1 MTVQAKKWQMYPAA
15 PDAFLASSH
24 EHPILLQVL
33 YNRGVR
39 TSEAATKFLD
49 GADAVQENPYILRD
63 MPQAV
68 QRIVRAIE
76 QREII
81 CVYGDFDADGVTS
94 TVLMVDALKAAGARV
109 GAYIPDRVDEGYGLN
124 VTAMEHIAGK
134 GASLLVT
141 VDCGI
146 RSIEEVAAAN
156 RLGLDVIVT
165 DHHSVG
171 RELPPALAVVNPRR
185 SDCPSPFERLAGVGV
200 AYRLA
205 QAVLRAVAQQPG
217 NGLDSDAAAEWEE
230 ALLDL
235 VAVGTVADLMPLIDE
250 NRSLVRRGLAQL
262 QRAQRVGFYALM
274 EASSLQ
280 PGSVDSSA
288 ISFRLAPRINAAGRL
303 QHADLAYDLLHSQE
317 YAHAYD
323 LAMRLE
329 RLNQQRRSLTASAQV
344 VAEEQVAAQMEDNP
358 PIYIASSTQFQPG
371 IVGLV
376 AGQLTDRF
384 YRPAVVIQ
392 EGEEESRGS
401 ARSID
406 EFDITDA
413 LDEVASLLVRHGG
426 HSRAAGFTVRTE
438 QLPALKEALQ
448 EIARDQLSQHTDLRP
463 TLWIDC
469 ELPLDDV
476 NWALQ
481 KQLARLEPTGE
492 ANDAPLFLC
501 HNCRVRE
508 ARAVGQGKHLKL
520 TIDRDPG
527 SSVLDAIAFHQGKW
541 RDALGQ
547 GSRIDLAFHLEIN
560 EWQSRQQ
567 LQLNVQD
574 LRISD
579 G

>member
-560 EWQSRQQ
+560 EWQNRQQ